1 MPLII
6 RNTIL
11 IPSFFVKLRRN
22 LKRQDLFLLNNVSP
36 MLDASKIDND
46 GTLTPKDFS
55 KINKYYGL
63 AVPAILGEAFCLL
76 RNTSMSNSERWVSTS
91 QGVITGLFDDFF
103 DDLRL
108 PLEDIIEMLHNPKS
122 IIPKSSNQKLFLEF
136 YIIALDK
143 SKDPELIIKQFVEVY
158 KAQVQSLEQEK
169 SSLENIRIWD
179 ITKLK
184 GGHSVLFYRTGFD
197 NLLGIGE
204 KEALFQLGVVMQFEN
219 DIFDIYKDFKS
230 KISTIPTKCDDIKN
244 LRLRYE
250 SEIGKF
256 IELSYKMNYK
266 RKQILKFLDIVMP
279 VINRGFVCLD
289 QYQKL
294 QDINNGVFNI
304 DSFTRKQIICD
315 MEKPKNILKT
325 IYYQSVNAY

>member
-1 MPLII
+1 MPSII

-22 LKRQDLFLLNNVSP
+22 LKRQEVFILNNITP
-36 MLDASKIDND
+36 MLESSRIDND
-46 GTLTPKDFS
+46 GTLTPKDYS

-63 AVPAILGEAFCLL
+63 AVAAILGEAFCLL
-76 RNTSMSNSERWVSTS
+76 RNTSMSNSERWVSSS

-108 PLEDIIEMLHNPKS
+108 PLADIIEMLHNPKS

-143 SKDPELIIKQFVEVY
+143 SNDPELIIKQFVEVY
-158 KAQVQSLEQEK
+158 KAQVQSIEQEEF
-169 SSLENIRIWD
+169 SLNKNRIWE
-179 ITKLK
+179 ITALK

-197 NLLGIGE
+197 NILEAGE
-204 KEALFQLGVVMQFEN
+204 HEALYQLGVVMQFEN
-219 DIFDIYKDFKS
+219 DIFDIYKDNKS
-230 KISTIPTKCDDIKN
+230 NITTIPTKCDNIKK
-244 LRLRYE
+244 LKLRYE

-256 IELSYKMNYK
+256 IELSYNMNYK

-279 VINRGFVCLD
+279 VINRGFVCID

-294 QDINNGVFNI
+294 QKMNNGAFNI
-304 DSFTRKQIICD
+304 ASFTRKQIICD
-315 MEKPKNILKT
+315 MEKPKNILKM